1 MDFIYIDY
9 LYLINMKFNRCVF
22 DDFLNKNYFIV
33 VWKYLVCIYKF
44 FLVFWVDKK
53 KYYVKGKVSKYFFIF
68 FFVLLWICLLLFFLW
83 KNYVC

>member
-9 LYLINMKFNRCVF
+9 LYLIKIKFNRCVF

-44 FLVFWVDKK
+44 FLL
-53 KYYVKGKVSKYFFIF
+53 SR
-68 FFVLLWICLLLFFLW
+68 
-83 KNYVC
+83 